1 MKNRLRSLGM
11 TRYRKPALWSLVCI
25 SSLFAWGACDQASA
39 AVPGAP
45 RLLPEQTMVYV
56 RIENVKEFREDL
68 AKSSVGRMLDDP
80 KLRPM
85 VSDVYQ
91 QASQLFEQIGSQFG
105 IALDDLI
112 DIPQGQLA
120 VGVVAFDNEA
130 ANPDN
135 GPRAESRDESPEAI
149 RRRLAERRQESS
161 RFGLLV
167 VIESGER
174 NKTMDKILL
183 QVEQLV
189 LRSGAVERSEV
200 VGGTQVR
207 RWIAPSGSETR
218 LEYFQREGATVI
230 GVGGPVATEALARW
244 DGRGNGKSLAESTDF
259 AAVMTRCVGA
269 EDTRPHITFFADPY
283 RLAKRLVLQGG
294 VAAAL
299 GWQIA
304 EELGVAKIRGI
315 GASTFQGGEIFDD
328 IIHAHILIDAP
339 RDGIFS
345 VLRPK
350 DGDTNPPKWVPDDIT
365 SYTSIGWRFDAT
377 YDGVARIVDRFQGE
391 DAFKRQVE
399 DQFEQRFGI
408 DFRDKIIGAIDD
420 RAVITQWLQPP
431 VTINSSVSITAVKL
445 KDPVA
450 AAATLQTVTDGMPN
464 VRTDSIGARKLYLFP
479 NRRGGGG
486 SNSTSGGGPTSRPDG
501 PALRQPTPCA
511 IIVDDWLLTGDSREF
526 MERAIRA
533 NDGAM
538 PRLSALP
545 EYDILASELGAQLG
559 GEKPF
564 LLSFSRTS
572 EVLRQ
577 VYELAKSDQT
587 RSTLQNRNDGV
598 SRVLSELLRRNEL
611 PPFDEFKKYF
621 APSGSFAYDE
631 PGGIHFGRFT
641 LKP

>member
-56 RIENVKEFREDL
+56 RIENVKDFREDL

-85 VSDVYQ
+85 VSDLYL

-135 GPRAESRDESPEAI
+135 GPRTETRDESPEAI

-174 NKTMDKILL
+174 NQTMDKILL
-183 QVEQLV
+183 QVEQLA
-189 LRSGAVERSEV
+189 LRGGAVERSEV
-200 VGGTQVR
+200 IGGTQVR
-207 RWIAPSGSETR
+207 RWVAASGSETR

-230 GVGGPVATEALARW
+230 GVGGPVATQALARW

-269 EDTRPHITFFADPY
+269 EDTRPQITFFADPY

-377 YDGVARIVDRFQGE
+377 YDGVARIFDRFQGE
-391 DAFKRQVE
+391 GTMKRRVE
-399 DQFEQRFGI
+399 DPLQERLGI
-408 DFRDKIIGAIDD
+408 DFRQSILGAFDD
-420 RAVITQWLQPP
+420 RVVLIRWLQPP
-431 VTINSSVSITAVKL
+431 VQVNSSVSINAVKL

-450 AAATLQTVTDGMPN
+450 AAATLQKIVDTMPD
-464 VRTDSIGARKLYLFP
+464 VRTETVGVRKLYVASV
-479 NRRGGGG
+479 R
-486 SNSTSGGGPTSRPDG
+486 GPTSRPDG

-533 NDGAM
+533 NDGAI

-564 LLSFSRTS
+564 LLSFARTS

-611 PPFDEFKKYF
+611 PPFEEFKKYF

>member
-1 MKNRLRSLGM
+1 MKSMNNRLRCPGL
-11 TRYRKPALWSLVCI
+11 TRHHKPALWPLVCI
-25 SSLFAWGACDQASA
+25 GLLLGWAADNQASA

-56 RIENVKEFREDL
+56 RVENVKDFREDL

-85 VSDVYQ
+85 VSDLYL

-105 IALDDLI
+105 ISLDDLI

-120 VGVVAFDNEA
+120 VGVVAFDAQA

-135 GPRAESRDESPEAI
+135 GPRTESRDESPEAI
-149 RRRLAERRQESS
+149 RRRLAERRQESA

-167 VIESGER
+167 VIDSGER
-174 NKTMDKILL
+174 NETMDKILI

-200 VGGTQVR
+200 IGGTQVR
-207 RWIAPSGSETR
+207 RWIAPSGSDTR

-230 GVGGPVATEALARW
+230 GVGGPVATDALARW

-269 EDTRPHITFFADPY
+269 EDTRPQITFFADPY

-315 GASTFQGGEIFDD
+315 GASTFQGGDIFDD
-328 IIHAHILIDAP
+328 ITHAHILIDAP

-350 DGDTNPPKWVPDDIT
+350 DGDTNPPKWVPEDVT

-377 YDGVARIVDRFQGE
+377 YDGLGRILDRFQGE
-391 DAFKRQVE
+391 GALKRLVE
-399 DQFEQRFGI
+399 DSYESQIGI
-408 DFRDKIIGAIDD
+408 DFRQSILEALDD
-420 RAVITQWLQPP
+420 RIVMIRWLQPP
-431 VTINSSVSITAVKL
+431 VQVNSSVSINALKL
-445 KDPVA
+445 KDPIA
-450 AAATLQTVTDGMPN
+450 AAATLQKIVDTMPD
-464 VRTDSIGARKLYLFP
+464 VRTETVGVRKLYVASV
-479 NRRGGGG
+479 R
-486 SNSTSGGGPTSRPDG
+486 GPTSRPDG

-564 LLSFSRTS
+564 LLSFSRAS

-598 SRVLSELLRRNEL
+598 SRALGELLRRNEL

-621 APSGSFAYDE
+621 APAGSFAYDE